1 MSASVLAVFKFIF
14 SVVSGGFA
22 FRSFVETNHTTTAAK
37 VASSLIFAFSLL
49 LVIPVWKDLV
59 EIVSPSDKVSDV
71 EKTFLDY
78 CVKDHNA
85 DSCREYLT
93 LFPESKMN
101 GLVKDEL
108 TKLESHDDKLFKQ
121 KQRESEQQQAQKA
134 IAKAQAEKQA
144 AEAKA
149 AKIAL
154 ENKRLKHQQELQL
167 AQAEQ
172 QKNDAVQQQAELA
185 KQTALNK
192 KRADE
197 QAEIER
203 QKALQQQKAAQ
214 DWVEQGEN
222 YVKRGKYKTAC
233 ALFKK
238 AAAHNAD
245 AKVYMTAKKCKF

>member
-172 QKNDAVQQQAELA
+172 QKNDAMQQQAELA
-185 KQTALNK
+185 KQTVLDK
-192 KRADE
+192 K
-197 QAEIER
+197 AETER
-203 QKALQQQKAAQ
+203 QNALQHQEENARKM
-214 DWVEQGEN
+214 VKQGES

-245 AKVYMTAKKCKF
+245 AKVYMTAKQCKF

>member
-93 LFPESKMN
+93 LYPDSKMN

-108 TKLESHDDKLFKQ
+108 AKLESHDDKLLKQ
-121 KQRESEQQQAQKA
+121 KQPELEQQQAQKA
-134 IAKAQAEKQA
+134 IAKAQAAKQA

-172 QKNDAVQQQAELA
+172 QKNDAIQQQAEQEENA
-185 KQTALNK
+185 RKMVK
-192 KRADE
+192 
-197 QAEIER
+197 
-203 QKALQQQKAAQ
+203 
-214 DWVEQGEN
+214 QGEN

-233 ALFKK
+233 SLFKK

-245 AKVYMTAKKCKF
+245 AQVYMTAKQCKF